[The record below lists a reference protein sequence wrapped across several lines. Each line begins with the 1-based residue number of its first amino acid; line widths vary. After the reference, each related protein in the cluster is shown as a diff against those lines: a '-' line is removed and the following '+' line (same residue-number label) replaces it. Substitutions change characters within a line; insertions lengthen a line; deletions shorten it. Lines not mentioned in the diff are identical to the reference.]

1 MKPEMKTSHCLLPLL
16 LMVVVI
22 GCGDGRV
29 KLPSA
34 PVAGTVTYQGKP
46 LAGGRV
52 LFCHPSGQPAGAK
65 IAADG
70 SFNLLAFQGKNQV
83 AVQWY
88 VKPDS
93 GFDTNI
99 GLGPFKSLIPNRYAD
114 LNTSG
119 LTFEVKADGSN
130 KAEFT
135 LKD

>member
-1 MKPEMKTSHCLLPLL
+1 MSRLRYYLPLM
-16 LMVVVI
+16 LMAAI
-22 GCGDGRV
+22 GCDDGRV

-52 LFCHPSGQPAGAK
+52 LFCHPSGQPAGAA

-70 SFNLLAFQGKNQV
+70 SFKLRAFQGKNQV

-93 GFDTNI
+93 SFDTDI
-99 GLGPFKSLIPNRYAD
+99 GLGPFKSLVPDRYAD
-114 LNTSG
+114 VNTSG
-119 LTFEVKADGSN
+119 LTFEVKAGENDN
-130 KAEFT
+130 AAFI